1 MVELPQR
8 WMNCMELMA
17 PRKKT
22 VGTTKAWTASHLCQG
37 WRSWRSWRSD
47 VYGIHQEEMIEDG
60 LNAWKLKTRQL
71 SYIFQNSWKDLMWH
85 FGGIF
90 APEGENRIG
99 HGSPGHC
106 RLALC
111 LTQHLA
117 PSSGCGS
124 CIAHAGTEGQG
135 QSTGSLSLRLGCH
148 HRSRHHS
155 STWLWCFWRR
165 MVGRLDKGAGCEGRS
180 QEEQHSHRGEAKG
193 SVARSRWHSVAL
205 VQLEPHVQHSD
216 NANADCTARNA
227 GNINVC
233 TMY

>member
-1 MVELPQR
+1 
-8 WMNCMELMA
+8 
-17 PRKKT
+17 
-22 VGTTKAWTASHLCQG
+22 
-37 WRSWRSWRSD
+37 
-47 VYGIHQEEMIEDG
+47 
-60 LNAWKLKTRQL
+60 
-71 SYIFQNSWKDLMWH
+71 MWH

-135 QSTGSLSLRLGCH
+135 QSTGSLSLRLSCH

-205 VQLEPHVQHSD
+205 GGTSS
-216 NANADCTARNA
+216 ARA
-227 GNINVC
+227 TCPAFRQCKCRLYFKECWKHQRLYNVLVN
-233 TMY
+233 